1 MNAHAA
7 ATLYARAPLALRR
20 APPRSASSR
29 RRHAPVVARSP
40 HVFGPSAIA
49 WFWTALL
56 SGCTRVFALFLA
68 LAPRTWESGVAAVR
82 SLPINAKTSTRI
94 LFGALLGGMVVLA
107 VVNNAR
113 IKPDAIGLM
122 SDPNETVVYRQN
134 ADQAAS
140 LQREAMRRGLMQRGS
155 MRLASIEPASSMRL
169 ASIETASVPPSSVE
183 DEGEPSADEA
193 EENVSLFQ
201 RVVRTIKFTNTTDV
215 DAPGA
220 MTRVG
225 AFIAFPGKQASQ
237 PATSDANE
245 WPAVR
250 RHKGAANMDEVD
262 RYLWEV
268 YQRAPIKK
276 DHSGDF
282 TWKDPAAAKRM
293 DLSLPE
299 YVIGG
304 MDPDFREQLYHAGRA
319 MDAAGIQWSML
330 SAFRDDYRQKLA
342 AGYKARVGNSLHGG
356 SRATGGYGHGRAIDL
371 TTADGEPDVA
381 WKWIDAHGGKFGL
394 FRPIP
399 GPDPAH
405 TQSRGDWHKLALSLR
420 ESRLRTTATASA
432 GESPAGKS
440 KVVAKASW

>member
-1 MNAHAA
+1 VPG
-7 ATLYARAPLALRR
+7 AT
-20 APPRSASSR
+20 S
-29 RRHAPVVARSP
+29 
-40 HVFGPSAIA
+40 
-49 WFWTALL
+49 WCWQALL
-56 SGCTRVFALFLA
+56 SGCRRVLTQFLAQFLA
-68 LAPRTWESGVAAVR
+68 LAPRTWESGAAAVR
-82 SLPINAKTSTRI
+82 SLPIDARAGIRI
-94 LFGALLGGMVVLA
+94 LLGALLAGMVILA
-107 VVNNAR
+107 IVNNAR
-113 IKPDAIGLM
+113 IKPEAIGLLP
-122 SDPNETVVYRQN
+122 DANETVVYRQN
-134 ADQAAS
+134 AGQTAS
-140 LQREAMRRGLMQRGS
+140 LQREAMRRGLMQTGS
-155 MRLASIEPASSMRL
+155 MRLASIEPASSMQL
-169 ASIETASVPPSSVE
+169 ASIETHSVPTSSIE

-201 RVVRTIKFTNTTDV
+201 RVVRTIKFTNTADV

-225 AFIAFPGKQASQ
+225 AFIAFPGKRASEK
-237 PATSDANE
+237 ATSDAND

-250 RHKGAANMDEVD
+250 QHKGAANMDEVD

-282 TWKDPAAAKRM
+282 TWKDPAAATRM
-293 DLSLPE
+293 GLSVPE

-342 AGYKARVGNSLHGG
+342 AGFKARVGNSLHGG

-420 ESRLRTTATASA
+420 EARLRTVATASA
-432 GESPAGKS
+432 GESPAGKA